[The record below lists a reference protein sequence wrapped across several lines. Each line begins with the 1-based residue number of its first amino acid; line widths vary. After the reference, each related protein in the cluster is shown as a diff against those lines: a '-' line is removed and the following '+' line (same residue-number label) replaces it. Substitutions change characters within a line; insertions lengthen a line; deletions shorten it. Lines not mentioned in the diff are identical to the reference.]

1 MQLAPRNKRG
11 LLLSNPV
18 MAASGTF
25 GYGTE
30 YAEIIDIQRLG
41 AIISKGITLRPRQG
55 NSQPRLVETAAGLL
69 NSIGLEN
76 IGVEALIREKAP
88 LWAEWQ
94 VPVIVNIAGEGI
106 EEYAEL
112 AGMLEGVEGIS
123 GIEVN
128 ISCPNVAAGGM
139 EFGTSPRMASAVTSA
154 VRSQTSMP
162 TIVKL
167 TPNVTD
173 IAEIAGAVVDAGADS
188 LTIANTFKGMT
199 IDTVKRRPVLGN
211 ISGGLS
217 GPAIKPLA
225 LYLVYAVAQAVEVP
239 IIGCGG
245 IASANDV
252 LEFIMAGASA
262 VQVGTATFADPQTML
277 GILEGIENFIAKEGI
292 SNLDELIGTANIAT
306 ETLRHRDFK

>member
-1 MQLAPRNKRG
+1 
-11 LLLSNPV
+11 

-30 YAEIIDIQRLG
+30 YAGIIDIQRLG
-41 AIISKGITLRPRQG
+41 AIVSKGITLLPRQG
-55 NSQPRLVETAAGLL
+55 NPQPRLVETTAGLL

-76 IGVEALIREKAP
+76 IGVHALIQNKAP

-94 VPVIVNIAGEGI
+94 VPVIVNIAGESVD
-106 EEYAEL
+106 EYARL
-112 AGMLEGVEGIS
+112 ATMLDGVEGIS

-128 ISCPNVAAGGM
+128 ISCPNLASGGM
-139 EFGTSPRMASAVTSA
+139 EFGTSPRMAAGVTSA
-154 VRSQTSMP
+154 VRIRTGLP
-162 TIVKL
+162 VIVKL

-173 IAEIAGAVVDAGADS
+173 IVEIAGAIADAGADC
-188 LTIANTFKGMT
+188 LTIANTFKGMA
-199 IDTVKRRPVLGN
+199 IDTMSRRPMLGS

-225 LYLVYAVAQAVEVP
+225 LYLVYRVAQKVKVP

-245 IASANDV
+245 IATGNDA

-262 VQVGTATFADPQTML
+262 IQVGTATFINPQVL
-277 GILEGIENFIAKEGI
+277 LNIQEGIDQFMERMGI
-292 SNLDELIGTANIAT
+292 RNLEELIGTAQIKSIVVGAG
-306 ETLRHRDFK
+306 DC

>member
-1 MQLAPRNKRG
+1 MGINLSVQLALQNERG
-11 LLLSNPV
+11 LLLSSPV

-30 YAEIIDIQRLG
+30 YAGIVDIQRLG

-55 NSQPRLVETAAGLL
+55 NPQPRLVETAAGLL

-76 IGVEALIREKAP
+76 IGLEALIQDKAP

-94 VPVIVNIAGEGI
+94 VPVIVNIAGESI
-106 EEYAEL
+106 EEYALL
-112 AGMLEGVEGIS
+112 ATMLEGVEGIS

-139 EFGTSPRMASAVTSA
+139 EFGTSPRMAAGVTSA
-154 VRSQTSMP
+154 VRVRTGLP
-162 TIVKL
+162 IIVKL
-167 TPNVTD
+167 TPNVSD
-173 IAEIAGAVVDAGADS
+173 IIEIARAVADAGADC
-188 LTIANTFKGMT
+188 LTIANTFKGMA
-199 IDTVKRRPVLGN
+199 IDTMRRRPVLGN
-211 ISGGLS
+211 LSGGLS

-225 LYLVYAVAQAVEVP
+225 LYLVYRVAQEVKVP

-245 IASANDV
+245 IASGNDA

-262 VQVGTATFADPQTML
+262 VQVGTATFNDPQVL
-277 GILEGIENFIAKEGI
+277 LRIQEGIEQFMGRVGVRNIR
-292 SNLDELIGTANIAT
+292 ELIGVA
-306 ETLRHRDFK
+306 HFKSIV